1 MYLCALFMHRK
12 KALKKIFFKKGK
24 FFDFGIDKSRNM
36 VYNIKLHYNRL
47 ICLKMGRDCFGTAIY
62 ILILYEK
69 INFIA
74 KNDKI
79 PKRCK
84 KAKNT

>member
-1 MYLCALFMHRK
+1 MCRVLGFIHRLFI
-12 KALKKIFFKKGK
+12 LEKIFFKKGT

-47 ICLKMGRDCFGTAIY
+47 ICLKMGRDCFGTAVY

-69 INFIA
+69 INFTV
-74 KNDKI
+74 KFDKI
-79 PKRCK
+79 PKK
-84 KAKNT
+84 ENFF

>member
-1 MYLCALFMHRK
+1 M
-12 KALKKIFFKKGK
+12 KKIFFKIGI
-24 FFDFGIDKSRNM
+24 FFDFAIDKSPIV

-69 INFIA
+69 INFIV

>member
-1 MYLCALFMHRK
+1 MGLE
-12 KALKKIFFKKGK
+12 KIFFKIGK
-24 FFDFGIDKSRNM
+24 NFDFAIDKLSIV

-47 ICLKMGRDCFGTAIY
+47 ICLKMGPVCFGSAVD

-69 INFIA
+69 INFAVKSAIFR
-74 KNDKI
+74 I
-79 PKRCK
+79 GCK

>member
-1 MYLCALFMHRK
+1 MRSM
-12 KALKKIFFKKGK
+12 LKKYFFKKGN
-24 FFDFGIDKSRNM
+24 FFEFGIDKSRNM

-47 ICLKMGRDCFGTAIY
+47 ICLKMGRDCFGTAVF

-69 INFIA
+69 IYFAA
-74 KNDKI
+74 KFDKI
-79 PKRCK
+79 SKRCK